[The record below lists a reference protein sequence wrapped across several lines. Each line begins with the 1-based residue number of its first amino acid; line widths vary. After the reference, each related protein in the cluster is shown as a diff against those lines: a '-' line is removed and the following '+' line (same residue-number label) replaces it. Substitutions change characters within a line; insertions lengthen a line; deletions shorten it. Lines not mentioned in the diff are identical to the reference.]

1 MTSSNKNCIKSVT
14 VTELTKNCV
23 VRRPNEIDAADIYSS
38 TPRHYLALICLTAT
52 LLRLATARRFLSLEY
67 FLNDQICRLF
77 S

>member
-1 MTSSNKNCIKSVT
+1 MT

-23 VRRPNEIDAADIYSS
+23 VRQPDKIDAADCYFPPSPS
-38 TPRHYLALICLTAT
+38 VFDSDLTAT
-52 LLRLATARRFLSLEY
+52 LLRLATVRRFLSLEY